1 MLNPDILAE
10 ALAELNAWQDGK
22 KRHTQTDRQHSA
34 PKKELRR
41 CSCGCGNEEWNRT
54 GMCEASYFRTYRDK
68 QNVEHKQ
75 KELEQR
81 VRTPLSRGRPLLL
94 ETKPCKCGRPVVAQD
109 RCRRCYTAFRKL
121 NPKKCDC
128 GNYFRIR
135 GTKCKRCVEEMR
147 TYRMRQRVGNCKC
160 GRKASFVN
168 GDCRTCRKWQEVRD
182 GTREMC
188 SCGRGPKETKD
199 VCMVCY
205 GETYYHTAR
214 GHWNTRTYQQ
224 KRRTRTRG
232 TPRTHDQ
239 PLTVE
244 EQNERRRL
252 KRQLDETHAEKVKR
266 QGREHYARNK
276 VKIRKQ
282 QKEHRDRQK
291 QPHSIEEV
299 R

>member
-1 MLNPDILAE
+1 
-10 ALAELNAWQDGK
+10 
-22 KRHTQTDRQHSA
+22 
-34 PKKELRR
+34 
-41 CSCGCGNEEWNRT
+41 
-54 GMCEASYFRTYRDK
+54 
-68 QNVEHKQ
+68 
-75 KELEQR
+75 
-81 VRTPLSRGRPLLL
+81 
-94 ETKPCKCGRPVVAQD
+94 
-109 RCRRCYTAFRKL
+109 
-121 NPKKCDC
+121 
-128 GNYFRIR
+128 
-135 GTKCKRCVEEMR
+135 
-147 TYRMRQRVGNCKC
+147 
-160 GRKASFVN
+160 
-168 GDCRTCRKWQEVRD
+168 
-182 GTREMC
+182 
-188 SCGRGPKETKD
+188 
-199 VCMVCY
+199 MVCY